1 MFYDSE
7 FNWDIDKMKKLIII
21 LFVLIFNV
29 ESFSQLQFIK
39 FSSDYSS
46 GLTKRLS
53 VTRAEA
59 LGGTLDVG
67 FNVSDLF
74 TVTFSGGYQLFNID
88 QDSALAQWNWLFWE
102 TRYRGN
108 IQAAIQSDPAMKGIL
123 TPIHKMDFF
132 PVLIKFSKEFK
143 LFNNLF
149 VKPEIGGGMIFVTRR
164 LILEETWSRY
174 FDQINYNFQYS
185 YYNFADDKKAN
196 PVALYGGLNLS
207 YEFAP
212 GYRIHSDFN
221 YLQILKTED
230 KFGYNAMPFENSLN
244 IKLGLTFLY

>member
-1 MFYDSE
+1 
-7 FNWDIDKMKKLIII
+7 MKKLIIVI
-21 LFVLIFNV
+21 IVLIFNI
-29 ESFSQLQFIK
+29 ELYSQLQYIK
-39 FSSDYSS
+39 FSSDYAS

-59 LGGTLDVG
+59 LGGTLDIG
-67 FNVSDLF
+67 FNISDLF
-74 TVTFSGGYQLFNID
+74 TITFSGGYQLFKVD
-88 QDSALAQWNWLFWE
+88 QDTALAQWNWLFWE

-108 IQAAIQSDPAMKGIL
+108 IQAAIQSDPAMIGIL
-123 TPIHKMDFF
+123 KPIQKMDFF
-132 PVLIKFSKEFK
+132 PVLIKFSKEIEV
-143 LFNNLF
+143 FNNLF
-149 VKPEIGGGMIFVTRR
+149 VKPSVGGGMIFVTRR

-196 PVALYGGLNLS
+196 PVALFGGLNLS

-212 GYRIHSDFN
+212 GYRVHGDFN

-230 KFGYNAMPFENSLN
+230 KLGYNEMPFENSLN